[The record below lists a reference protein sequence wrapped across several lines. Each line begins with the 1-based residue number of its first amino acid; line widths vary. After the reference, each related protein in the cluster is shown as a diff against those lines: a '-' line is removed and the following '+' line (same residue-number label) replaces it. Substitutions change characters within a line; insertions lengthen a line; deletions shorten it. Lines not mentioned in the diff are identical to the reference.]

1 MSERYTY
8 LTCSKKLRYRI
19 LRGYYKPGEMLPSIR
34 ILAKQEKY
42 NPATVRRSLE
52 PLILDG
58 LITCKGTFGFQVKDD
73 SALIGNE
80 RRKEAHIALNQLISG
95 LTALGLSKQDILLL
109 IHKAMGSM
117 KAKSSVGIRN
127 CTAGL
132 G

>member
-8 LTCSKKLRYRI
+8 LSFSKKLRYRNSC
-19 LRGYYKPGEMLPSIR
+19 GYYKPGEILPSIR

-52 PLILDG
+52 PLIQDG

-73 SALIGNE
+73 STLIENE

-109 IHKAMGSM
+109 IHKCCGECQSE
-117 KAKSSVGIRN
+117 K
-127 CTAGL
+127 
-132 G
+132 

>member
-8 LTCSKKLRYRI
+8 LTFSKKLRYRI

-42 NPATVRRSLE
+42 NPATVQRSLE
-52 PLILDG
+52 PLIQDG

-73 SALIGNE
+73 SALIENE

-109 IHKAMGSM
+109 IHKGDGEYESE
-117 KAKSSVGIRN
+117 K
-127 CTAGL
+127 
-132 G
+132 